1 MRSTL
6 LRLGAVAFTFRLI
19 FILIFPGPN
28 YFEGISESYLEVAE
42 NVFEGRGLVT
52 YVDIAPLTSPEPQW
66 SHEPFID
73 RPLGYLF
80 LILIPYAL
88 GGSPV
93 AIQVVHVLLSS
104 ISTVLLFF
112 LGRRWM
118 SERSALVAVWLYAL
132 WPLSARFEIAV
143 LPDSVMSFF
152 LLLSLFLF
160 TLATEKS
167 QPSLWYFAAGLS
179 FGIGMTIR
187 PDILLLPLFLAA
199 PLLLFKRNPLH
210 WRGVL
215 LMFLGVSLI
224 VGAHALRN
232 YRVTGGEILPLGL
245 GNGISMWEGISQ
257 FGDTLGTLYGD
268 ERLAQLEGY
277 KGWAYPDGIERDRKR
292 FREAIGII
300 LDHPLWYAGVML
312 KRLPVL
318 LTPDW
323 IMTRKFAPSLK
334 EFLKKDPRA
343 TVWEYVFTY
352 PLAALIRLVLVL
364 LQYATLLLA
373 IFAVIQNFKNFY
385 LLLPA
390 VVIFYYIVIH
400 IPTNTEARYFYPAI
414 PFVLLLASHGWEI
427 LRRRIVKNR
436 PSD

>member
-6 LRLGAVAFTFRLI
+6 LRLGVVACAFRLI

-28 YFEGISESYLEVAE
+28 YFEGISRSYLEVAD
-42 NVFEGRGLVT
+42 NVLEGRGLVT
-52 YVDIAPLTSPEPQW
+52 YVDIAPLTSPEPHW
-66 SHEPFID
+66 SYEPFID

-80 LILIPYAL
+80 LILVPYAIS
-88 GGSPV
+88 GSPI
-93 AIQVVHVLLSS
+93 AIQVLHAVLSS
-104 ISTVLLFF
+104 FSTVLLF
-112 LGRRWM
+112 LLARRLM
-118 SERSALVAVWLYAL
+118 SERSALIAAWLYAL

-152 LLLSLFLF
+152 LLLSLYL
-160 TLATEKS
+160 LIRGTEKT
-167 QPSLWYFAAGLS
+167 QPSPWYFAAGLS
-179 FGIGMTIR
+179 LGTGMTMR
-187 PDILLLPLFLAA
+187 PDILLLPFFLAA
-199 PLLLFKRNPLH
+199 PFLFFRPTRSH
-210 WRGVL
+210 WRGVF
-215 LMFLGVSLI
+215 LMFVGVTLI
-224 VGAHALRN
+224 VGGHTVRN

-300 LDHPLWYAGVML
+300 LDHPIWYTGVML

-323 IMTRKFAPSLK
+323 IMTRKFTPSLK
-334 EFLKKDPRA
+334 QFLDENPRA
-343 TVWEYVFTY
+343 TVWEYASKY
-352 PLAALIRLVLVL
+352 PLATLIRIALLL
-364 LQYATLLLA
+364 LQYATLFLA
-373 IFAVIQNFKNFY
+373 LFATLQNLKNFP
-385 LLLPA
+385 LFLPA
-390 VVIFYYIVIH
+390 VVIFYYIIIH

-427 LRRRIVKNR
+427 MRQKRAKNQSSR
-436 PSD
+436 